1 MSPSNAGSGGAESAS
16 IASGA
21 ASDSPEGSKQNGKS
35 RDLRLIFSEGVAWSV
50 MVGVGE
56 TYLAAFA
63 LALGIGQVAAGLVS
77 TLPLVAGGVLQLL
90 TPGAV
95 TKLGSRRR
103 WVVICAI
110 TQSLSF
116 APLIVLAIA
125 GHAATWLVFLV
136 ASIYWG
142 SGMAAGPAWNPW
154 VGTLIPKPIRM
165 RYFAN
170 RTRATQVGTVVG
182 LVGGGFGLDLWRH
195 HDQELL
201 GFASLFLVAA
211 AARAVSA
218 RLLTLQSE
226 PELPRAEQKVAV
238 REIVRRLRHGEDGR
252 FLFFL
257 VCMTTAVTI
266 SSPFFTPYMLRQLD
280 LSYVG
285 YMGLVATAFVAKI
298 ATLSILQSKARGLGA
313 RRLLRLGTAGIIPVS
328 AMWLVSDNYVYL
340 VGLQLLSG
348 AMWSIFELAT
358 FLLFFEAIR
367 ENERTSLL
375 TTFNLVNTIGTA
387 VGSIVGGLV
396 LAAFP
401 AGPDGYF
408 AIFAGSSAARLIIGV
423 LLLRLGTGRAVQMWM
438 MFRTI
443 GVRPSSGGILLPI
456 LPVMG
461 RFDSRVRSRRRRK
474 DDREGASNA
483 PEPRPTK
490 RKPFQ

>member
-1 MSPSNAGSGGAESAS
+1 MSSPHTGSSGRAS
-16 IASGA
+16 ASGA
-21 ASDSPEGSKQNGKS
+21 SEAAADSPEGSKPDGIS
-35 RDLRLIFSEGVAWSV
+35 RELRLIFGEGIAWSV
-50 MVGVGE
+50 MVGAGE

-77 TLPLVAGGVLQLL
+77 TLPLVAGGILQLL
-90 TPGAV
+90 TPAAV
-95 TKLGSRRR
+95 ARLGSRRR
-103 WVVICAI
+103 WVVICAT
-110 TQSLSF
+110 TQALTF
-116 APLIVLAIA
+116 TPLILLAIA

-154 VGTLIPKPIRM
+154 VGTLVPKRIRM

-170 RTRATQVGTVVG
+170 RTRATQAGTVIG
-182 LVGGGFGLDLWRH
+182 LVGGGFSLDLWRH
-195 HDQELL
+195 HDHELL

-218 RLLTLQSE
+218 RLLALQSE
-226 PELPRAEQKVAV
+226 PEPPRAAQKVAV
-238 REIVRRLRHGEDGR
+238 REIARRLRHGEDGR

-266 SSPFFTPYMLRQLD
+266 SSPFFTPYMLRQLE

-298 ATLSILQSKARGLGA
+298 ATLSILQSRARGLGA

-328 AMWLVSDNYVYL
+328 AMWLVSDHYVYL

-387 VGSIVGGLV
+387 VGSVMGGLV
-396 LAAFP
+396 LGAFP

-408 AIFAGSSAARLIIGV
+408 AIFAGSSAIRLIVGV
-423 LLLRLGTGRAVQMWM
+423 LLLRLGAGRAVQMWT

-443 GVRPSSGGILLPI
+443 GVRPSSGGIVLPI
-456 LPVMG
+456 LPVTG
-461 RFDSRVRSRRRRK
+461 RFDSRVRNRRRRK
-474 DDREGASNA
+474 EDRKGAKTA
-483 PEPRPTK
+483 PESP
-490 RKPFQ
+490 